1 MRKVLVFCGSFCI
14 GIGILLTLIVNVI
27 LIPID
32 WVSRTAARKVVT
44 LLVKIYKPLFIALED
59 AVNELFEADVDFPII
74 DELDNF

>member
-1 MRKVLVFCGSFCI
+1 MRKVLVFFGSFCI

-32 WVSRTAARKVVT
+32 WISRTASRKVAT

-59 AVNELFEADVDFPII
+59 AISELFEEDIEIPII
-74 DELDNF
+74 DEFDTF